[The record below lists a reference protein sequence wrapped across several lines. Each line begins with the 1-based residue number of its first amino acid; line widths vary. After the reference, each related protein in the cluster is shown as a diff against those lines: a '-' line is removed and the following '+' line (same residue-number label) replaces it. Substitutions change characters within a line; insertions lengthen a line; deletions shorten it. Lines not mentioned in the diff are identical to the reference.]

1 MNRDNIL
8 YIFQFFL
15 LLFLQS
21 FLLNNI
27 NLFGFI
33 NPNLYLLFLI
43 VYRLDGNP
51 TLLIIVG
58 FVMGLLLDLLTQGSG
73 GHTVATL
80 TIAFLRLPIIKFS
93 FGINYHVP
101 MGMIKGSLLS
111 QRLLYLLLMVV
122 IHHLVLYSIVYFSF
136 DNTITILKN
145 TIFTS
150 FFICFFNSSIPLNFF
165 SPLINFKNSTVS
177 FLL

>member
-8 YIFQFFL
+8 HIFQFFL

-33 NPNLYLLFLI
+33 NPNLYLLFI
-43 VYRLDGNP
+43 IIYRLDGNP
-51 TLLIIVG
+51 TLLIFIG

-73 GHTVATL
+73 GHTIATL

-93 FGINYHVP
+93 FGVNYDVP
-101 MGMIKGSLLS
+101 MGMIRGSLLS
-111 QRLLYLLLMVV
+111 QRLMYLILMVV
-122 IHHLVLYSIVYFSF
+122 IHHLVLYSVVYFSF
-136 DNTITILKN
+136 NNTITILKN
-145 TIFTS
+145 TLFTS
-150 FFICFFNSSIPLNFF
+150 FFTFIMVFISLGLFIE
-165 SPLINFKNSTVS
+165 KND
-177 FLL
+177 

>member
-1 MNRDNIL
+1 MNSDNIL
-8 YIFQFFL
+8 HIFQFFL

-73 GHTVATL
+73 GHTIATL
-80 TIAFLRLPIIKFS
+80 TIAFLRLSIIKFS
-93 FGINYHVP
+93 FGVNYDVP
-101 MGMIKGSLLS
+101 MGMIRGSLLS
-111 QRLLYLLLMVV
+111 QRLMYLILMVV
-122 IHHLVLYSIVYFSF
+122 IHHLVLYSVVYFSF
-136 DNTITILKN
+136 NNTITILKN
-145 TIFTS
+145 TLFTS
-150 FFICFFNSSIPLNFF
+150 FFTFIMVFISLGLFIE
-165 SPLINFKNSTVS
+165 KND
-177 FLL
+177 

>member
-8 YIFQFFL
+8 HIFQFFL

-33 NPNLYLLFLI
+33 NPNLYLLFI
-43 VYRLDGNP
+43 IIYRLDGNP
-51 TLLIIVG
+51 TLLIIIG

-73 GHTVATL
+73 GHTIATL

-93 FGINYHVP
+93 FGVNYDVP
-101 MGMIKGSLLS
+101 MGMIKGSLLR
-111 QRLLYLLLMVV
+111 QRLLYFMLMVV

-136 DNTITILKN
+136 DNTIIILKN
-145 TIFTS
+145 TLFTS
-150 FFICFFNSSIPLNFF
+150 FFTFIVVFISLGLFRE
-165 SPLINFKNSTVS
+165 KND
-177 FLL
+177 

>member
-73 GHTVATL
+73 GHTIATL
-80 TIAFLRLPIIKFS
+80 TIAFLRLSIIKFS
-93 FGINYHVP
+93 FGVNYDVP

-111 QRLLYLLLMVV
+111 QRLMYLILMVV
-122 IHHLVLYSIVYFSF
+122 LHHLVLYSIIYFSF
-136 DNTITILKN
+136 NNTITILKN
-145 TIFTS
+145 TLFTS
-150 FFICFFNSSIPLNFF
+150 FFTFIMVFISLGLFIE
-165 SPLINFKNSTVS
+165 KND
-177 FLL
+177 

>member
-8 YIFQFFL
+8 HIFQFFL

-33 NPNLYLLFLI
+33 NPNLYLLFII

-51 TLLIIVG
+51 TLLIITG
-58 FVMGLLLDLLTQGSG
+58 FLMGLLLDLLTQGSG

-80 TIAFLRLPIIKFS
+80 TIAFLRLSIIKFS
-93 FGINYHVP
+93 FGVNYDVP
-101 MGMIKGSLLS
+101 MGMIKGSLLR
-111 QRLLYLLLMVV
+111 QRLLYFMLMVV

-145 TIFTS
+145 TLFTS
-150 FFICFFNSSIPLNFF
+150 FFTFIMVFISL
-165 SPLINFKNSTVS
+165 
-177 FLL
+177 

>member
-33 NPNLYLLFLI
+33 NPNLYLLFVI

-51 TLLIIVG
+51 TLLIIMG

-80 TIAFLRLPIIKFS
+80 TIAFLRLSIIKFS
-93 FGINYHVP
+93 FGVNYDVP

-111 QRLLYLLLMVV
+111 QRVLYFILMVF
-122 IHHLVLYSIVYFSF
+122 IHHLILYIIVYFSF
-136 DNTITILKN
+136 DNIITILKN
-145 TIFTS
+145 TLFTS
-150 FFICFFNSSIPLNFF
+150 FFTFIMVFISLGLFRE
-165 SPLINFKNSTVS
+165 KND
-177 FLL
+177 

>member
-8 YIFQFFL
+8 HIFQFFL

-33 NPNLYLLFLI
+33 NPNLYLLFI
-43 VYRLDGNP
+43 IIYRLDGNP
-51 TLLIIVG
+51 TLLIIIG

-73 GHTVATL
+73 GHTIATL
-80 TIAFLRLPIIKFS
+80 TIAFLRLSIIKFS
-93 FGINYHVP
+93 FGVNYDVP
-101 MGMIKGSLLS
+101 MGMIKGSLLR
-111 QRLLYLLLMVV
+111 QRLLYFMLMVV
-122 IHHLVLYSIVYFSF
+122 THHLVLFSIVYFSL

-145 TIFTS
+145 TLFTS
-150 FFICFFNSSIPLNFF
+150 FFTFIMVYISLGLFRE
-165 SPLINFKNSTVS
+165 KND
-177 FLL
+177 

>member
-8 YIFQFFL
+8 HIFQFFL

-33 NPNLYLLFLI
+33 NPNLYLLFVI
-43 VYRLDGNP
+43 IYRLDGNP
-51 TLLIIVG
+51 TLLIIIG

-73 GHTVATL
+73 GHTIATL
-80 TIAFLRLPIIKFS
+80 TIAFLRLSIIKFS
-93 FGINYHVP
+93 FGVNYDVP
-101 MGMIKGSLLS
+101 MGMIKGSLLR
-111 QRLLYLLLMVV
+111 QRLLYFMLMVV

-145 TIFTS
+145 TLFTS
-150 FFICFFNSSIPLNFF
+150 FFTFIMVFISLG
-165 SPLINFKNSTVS
+165 LLREKND
-177 FLL
+177 

>member
-8 YIFQFFL
+8 HIFQFFL

-33 NPNLYLLFLI
+33 NPNLYLLFI
-43 VYRLDGNP
+43 IIYRLDGNP
-51 TLLIIVG
+51 TLLIIIG

-73 GHTVATL
+73 GHTIATL
-80 TIAFLRLPIIKFS
+80 TIAFLRLSIIKFS
-93 FGINYHVP
+93 FGVNYDVP
-101 MGMIKGSLLS
+101 MGMIKGSLLR
-111 QRLLYLLLMVV
+111 QRLLYFMLMVV
-122 IHHLVLYSIVYFSF
+122 IHHLVLYSIVYFSL

-145 TIFTS
+145 TLFTS
-150 FFICFFNSSIPLNFF
+150 FFTFIMVYISLGLFRE
-165 SPLINFKNSTVS
+165 KND
-177 FLL
+177 

>member
-8 YIFQFFL
+8 HIFQFFL

-33 NPNLYLLFLI
+33 NPNLYLLFI
-43 VYRLDGNP
+43 IIYRLDGNP
-51 TLLIIVG
+51 TLLIIIG

-73 GHTVATL
+73 GHTIATL
-80 TIAFLRLPIIKFS
+80 TIAFLRLSIIKFS
-93 FGINYHVP
+93 FGVNYDVP
-101 MGMIKGSLLS
+101 MGMIKGSLLR
-111 QRLLYLLLMVV
+111 QRLLYFMLMVV

-145 TIFTS
+145 TLFTS
-150 FFICFFNSSIPLNFF
+150 FFTFIMVFISLGLFTE
-165 SPLINFKNSTVS
+165 KND
-177 FLL
+177 

>member
-73 GHTVATL
+73 GHTIATL
-80 TIAFLRLPIIKFS
+80 TIAFLRLSIIKFS
-93 FGINYHVP
+93 FGVNYDVP
-101 MGMIKGSLLS
+101 MGMIRGSLLS
-111 QRLLYLLLMVV
+111 QRLMYLILMVV
-122 IHHLVLYSIVYFSF
+122 IHHLVLYSVVYFSF
-136 DNTITILKN
+136 NNTITILKN
-145 TIFTS
+145 TLFTS
-150 FFICFFNSSIPLNFF
+150 FFTFIMVFISLGLFIE
-165 SPLINFKNSTVS
+165 KND
-177 FLL
+177 

>member
-8 YIFQFFL
+8 HIFQFFL

-33 NPNLYLLFLI
+33 NPNLYLLFI
-43 VYRLDGNP
+43 IIYRLDGNP
-51 TLLIIVG
+51 TLLIIIG

-73 GHTVATL
+73 GHTIATL
-80 TIAFLRLPIIKFS
+80 TIAFLRLSIIKFS
-93 FGINYHVP
+93 FGVNYDVP
-101 MGMIKGSLLS
+101 MGMIKGSLLR
-111 QRLLYLLLMVV
+111 QRLLYFMLMVV
-122 IHHLVLYSIVYFSF
+122 IHHLILYSIIYFSF

-145 TIFTS
+145 TLFTS
-150 FFICFFNSSIPLNFF
+150 FFTFIMVYISLGLFRE
-165 SPLINFKNSTVS
+165 KND
-177 FLL
+177 

>member
-8 YIFQFFL
+8 HIFQFFL

-33 NPNLYLLFLI
+33 NPNLYLLFI
-43 VYRLDGNP
+43 IIYRLDGNP
-51 TLLIIVG
+51 TLLIFIG

-73 GHTVATL
+73 GHTIATL

-93 FGINYHVP
+93 FGINYDVP
-101 MGMIKGSLLS
+101 MGMIKGSLLR
-111 QRLLYLLLMVV
+111 QRLLYFMLMVV

-136 DNTITILKN
+136 DNTIIILKN
-145 TIFTS
+145 TLFTS
-150 FFICFFNSSIPLNFF
+150 FFTFIMVFISLGLFRE
-165 SPLINFKNSTVS
+165 KND
-177 FLL
+177 

>member
-8 YIFQFFL
+8 HIFQFFL

-33 NPNLYLLFLI
+33 NPNLYLLFI
-43 VYRLDGNP
+43 IIYRLDGNP
-51 TLLIIVG
+51 TLLIIIG

-73 GHTVATL
+73 GHTIATL
-80 TIAFLRLPIIKFS
+80 TIAFLRLSIIKFS
-93 FGINYHVP
+93 FGVNYDVP
-101 MGMIKGSLLS
+101 MGMIKGSLLR
-111 QRLLYLLLMVV
+111 QRLLYFMLMVV

-150 FFICFFNSSIPLNFF
+150 FFTFIMVFISLGLFRE
-165 SPLINFKNSTVS
+165 KND
-177 FLL
+177 